1 MKLFIA
7 IASFFITYTMSSQEL
22 AKFKWEKRLVV
33 LVSSNWESETVQ
45 KQLELFAAHKKSL
58 EEREMLLIKL
68 SPLSDELEKYSLDK
82 SFKGVLLIGKDGGLK
97 SRYEMVIAPKTI
109 FELVDSMPMR
119 QAEMRNKKY

>member
-1 MKLFIA
+1 
-7 IASFFITYTMSSQEL
+7 MSSQEL

-45 KQLELFAAHKKSL
+45 KQLELFAAHQKAM
-58 EEREMLLIKL
+58 EEREILLIKL
-68 SPLSDELEKYSLDK
+68 SPLSKELERYNVDK
-82 SFKGVLLIGKDGGLK
+82 NFKGVLLIGKDGGLK

-119 QAEMRNKKY
+119 QAEIRDKKY